1 MPGLCPAGCLADA
14 VLTGFLRTACF
25 FHPHPSEPLPGAR
38 PSADAGG
45 RALPWRG
52 FQAGGGV
59 AESVQ
64 TIMTGGT
71 EGIQQQWCPEEEP
84 AQMGGQGGFPAEVTF
99 GLSWDRGD
107 RG

>member
-1 MPGLCPAGCLADA
+1 ML
-14 VLTGFLRTACF
+14 V
-25 FHPHPSEPLPGAR
+25 
-38 PSADAGG
+38 
-45 RALPWRG
+45 
-52 FQAGGGV
+52 GV